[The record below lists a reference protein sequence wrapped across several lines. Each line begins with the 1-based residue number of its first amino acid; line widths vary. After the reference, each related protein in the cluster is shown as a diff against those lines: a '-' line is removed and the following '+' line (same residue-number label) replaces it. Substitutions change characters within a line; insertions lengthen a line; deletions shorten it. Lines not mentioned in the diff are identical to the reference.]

1 MPRPKAKKKR
11 KPIRYKSLTI
21 TLTAGQKRSLERY
34 AKSRRTTPTKL
45 IKKAIRPLLEN
56 YSDLEVNV
64 NSEKVNQLKLFDSL
78 RENP

>member
-21 TLTAGQKRSLERY
+21 TLTARQKRSLERF

-56 YSDLEVNV
+56 YADLEVNV
-64 NSEKVNQLKLFDSL
+64 NSEKINQLQLFDSL
-78 RENP
+78 RDNP

>member
-11 KPIRYKSLTI
+11 KPIRYKSLSI
-21 TLTAGQKRSLERY
+21 TLTARQKRSLERF

-56 YSDLEVNV
+56 YADLEVSV
-64 NSEKVNQLKLFDSL
+64 NNEKVNQLKLFDSL